1 MKRILSWSLL
11 KRLLP
16 VLLIPVLLFSSIEVL
31 PVVAGE
37 AEPGVEAGGGQNEP
51 GDNPDNSG
59 DDKSGEEGE
68 NTSSGDDI
76 SLPQNDEGN
85 QGGQPVNNEGGDQNG
100 QQGEQPADGDDQGG
114 KPVNNEGQPGNAG
127 DGAILDENGQ
137 PINPDGTGNGV
148 QVDEN
153 GQPIAPNGAGV
164 PFSALGMNRGFGATN
179 VQNEE
184 TSITINF
191 NISGVEGSELEINNG
206 SIDPQGGKYVISE
219 DAIEFEEKDDGT
231 KVGHTKDSIT
241 FNYHTKEWYALDNIS
256 GGDFTLDKD
265 AHTITCN
272 FEDIE
277 EDKQVEFTITG
288 SVVKTDTEGPEITDV
303 TVAESGEEPASSYNA
318 GSLGEIKI
326 SRESSKLAVSGKVT
340 DEVSGVNSVAIVY
353 EHGNAEETV
362 NLDVDEEGKFTWEPR
377 DIGNYK
383 LIRIEAKDNADTERI
398 YNLEGK
404 RLCKYEDN
412 EEDGL
417 NLSISDD
424 KWHSVALNGPVKIEI
439 KGTTNR
445 KITKIIIT
453 DSKGNVVSESTNI
466 ADNFNGKAFDINQSI
481 DLGITQEDEGEITY
495 KASVEFGGDTEE
507 HAIDGKT
514 VTAKIDNKAPTK
526 RPSFNTEEYQEGFL
540 FWAKDKIDVE
550 IMVPCDCDGTGAVSG
565 FNKIK
570 YSINDGTGEVFYE
583 KTIDQRNFLKS
594 NSDYYVFTDTLE
606 GSGEKIFRVTVYSI
620 SDLAGNSTTETIY
633 QDFGLDSEGPDIAF
647 SYNDI
652 KKEVDEY
659 SFFKGELTGTV
670 TISDISLKP
679 ETVKVEGHEVGIEE
693 ISSKL
698 KFEVIKNASEPVY
711 NNGFLSPKKTAIQ
724 NFSATEDG
732 EYYILAS
739 AEDEINGNAELTP
752 RRSRTMVL
760 DNKEPEISISYD
772 KDDSSEGGD
781 SFYNSSVGVTVTVSD
796 KWLDESASKVTIQKT
811 DQNGAQITYGPF
823 TDFSGELGD
832 MEHTYSFTTDG
843 DGEYKVIVEAV
854 DMSGNHSQK
863 EGAKFTVDATL
874 PEVTIAFDK
883 NDPMNGK
890 YYNETRTATVT
901 VTDFTFTEE
910 LAGLKVEEKYGSA
923 DIGGW
928 SQTGAFTYTCTVT
941 FEKDGQYELSCQSED
956 KAHNQSEKKSEPEFV
971 IDKTAPEIQV
981 NYNSAEASNGNFY
994 KDTRIASVNIKEIS
1008 FDDKLVEITAQ
1019 PLNEGGT
1026 LPAVGG
1032 FSSSDDQNIASITF
1046 DEDGTYGYVVN
1057 CTDLAGNK
1065 AENYISDVFII
1076 DKTAPEVTFSGV
1088 ENYSANNA
1096 EVAPTVKYGD
1106 KYIDIDASS
1115 VTLRGSNNGIVTV
1128 GNSIS
1133 QTEDGFVVSYSD
1145 FAHDKSMDDL
1155 YIMEAKVRDK
1165 AGNESNEQLIFSVNR
1180 HGSVFVV
1187 GDLTKALN
1195 DKYYTNEPK
1204 DVKVTEI
1211 NIDTIT
1217 KKDVSY
1223 TRDGDL
1229 TKLKNGD
1236 GYGVK
1241 QQGDDTSWKTYE
1253 YTVYNKNFKRDGR
1266 YSVSI
1271 YTEDKATNIQDNKSR
1286 DAEVTFAVDMTA
1298 PSIVTAGIKENE
1310 VYKETS
1316 HSFNYDVSDNM
1327 AIDKF
1332 VVYVDGKAVK
1342 TYDQDSIEKGEDMSL
1357 TLPESD
1363 DAYTI
1368 TMIAEDLAGNREISV
1383 ISGVLV
1389 STKTDVKSPDP
1400 NDGLGHNNTSG
1411 NSPFVMQRVLFI
1423 ILAGASVVSVGGAGV
1438 LLYRRK
1444 IK

>member
-37 AEPGVEAGGGQNEP
+37 AEPGVEEPAEQPNENEDAHEEEVDDEDDTDEQNV
-51 GDNPDNSG
+51 GDNNTNVNENNN
-59 DDKSGEEGE
+59 DDKSENNPGDGQNTNEQVTGEEDKIKTSNDGTPVEGTPAEGELPEGEASINPEDFKGLLMPQMRNAKGMTASLDGTGEEGE
-68 NTSSGDDI
+68 EGDEEGEEEESEEVII
-76 SLPQNDEGN
+76 SFDVTDPNNDDSHFEIFEGRYE
-85 QGGQPVNNEGGDQNG
+85 PKNNEKYY
-100 QQGEQPADGDDQGG
+100 PGG
-114 KPVNNEGQPGNAG
+114 KTYSTTDVKKEDDKVSARVSFYYDIDEDYEVSSVSCEGA
-127 DGAILDENGQ
+127 AKVEH
-137 PINPDGTGNGV
+137 NP
-148 QVDEN
+148 
-153 GQPIAPNGAGV
+153 
-164 PFSALGMNRGFGATN
+164 
-179 VQNEE
+179 NEE
-184 TSITINF
+184 DEKI
-191 NISGVEGSELEINNG
+191 VC
-206 SIDPQGGKYVISE
+206 
-219 DAIEFEEKDDGT
+219 EFEDLQKGKNNYT
-231 KVGHTKDSIT
+231 IKVTVKKID
-241 FNYHTKEWYALDNIS
+241 EVDPV
-256 GGDFTLDKD
+256 
-265 AHTITCN
+265 
-272 FEDIE
+272 IE
-277 EDKQVEFTITG
+277 
-288 SVVKTDTEGPEITDV
+288 SV
-303 TVAESGEEPASSYNA
+303 TVAEGTPTYECDETGNTAFSTESSNLSVTAKVTDDKGIDSVYVVAEYDKGEEKFEMNLGTEDTYTWTPEHHGNYKIEKVVAEDRGGNKVEYSAFSPKALCYYEQGEEDELEVSLQTGNGRSKEEEWHSTAEDGDLLINIDGRTSRKIQKIIVTGIEGEKAAESRLTNTKFEIDQNITVPNVEGKTEYKVSILFYGDTEAKEIDTKEAWIDNTAPA
-318 GSLGEIKI
+318 GEIKTEP
-326 SRESSKLAVSGKVT
+326 SDAYEEKGKKHGHSIHNDNIDILIKVPAKC
-340 DEVSGVNSVAIVY
+340 DHEEDGKEVSGFYSITY
-353 EHGNAEETV
+353 TV
-362 NLDVDEEGKFTWEPR
+362 KKNDEEPKEYELNIHDR
-377 DIGNYK
+377 DKSDSNDEYI
-383 LIRIEAKDNADTERI
+383 IFRHPVEVE
-398 YNLEGK
+398 EG
-404 RLCKYEDN
+404 
-412 EEDGL
+412 EE
-417 NLSISDD
+417 NRYVIKVVSISD
-424 KWHSVALNGPVKIEI
+424 AA
-439 KGTTNR
+439 
-445 KITKIIIT
+445 
-453 DSKGNVVSESTNI
+453 GNVAECEGSKENIHILDKAAPSIQYSTEGIKREEGDYKFYSGEISGTVSI
-466 ADNFNGKAFDINQSI
+466 KDI
-481 DLGITQEDEGEITY
+481 DLDKESINFEPIEGKEEAGYTYLTPELQEEDEGKATY
-495 KASVEFGGDTEE
+495 KFRTSD
-507 HAIDGKT
+507 DGEYIIKT
-514 VTAKIDNKAPTK
+514 
-526 RPSFNTEEYQEGFL
+526 Y
-540 FWAKDKIDVE
+540 AKDKAPE
-550 IMVPCDCDGTGAVSG
+550 PH
-565 FNKIK
+565 
-570 YSINDGTGEVFYE
+570 E
-583 KTIDQRNFLKS
+583 KT
-594 NSDYYVFTDTLE
+594 
-606 GSGEKIFRVTVYSI
+606 
-620 SDLAGNSTTETIY
+620 
-633 QDFGLDSEGPDIAF
+633 
-647 SYNDI
+647 
-652 KKEVDEY
+652 
-659 SFFKGELTGTV
+659 
-670 TISDISLKP
+670 
-679 ETVKVEGHEVGIEE
+679 
-693 ISSKL
+693 
-698 KFEVIKNASEPVY
+698 
-711 NNGFLSPKKTAIQ
+711 
-724 NFSATEDG
+724 
-732 EYYILAS
+732 EYYKYLI
-739 AEDEINGNAELTP
+739 
-752 RRSRTMVL
+752 L
-760 DNKEPEISISYD
+760 DNKDPEVEISYD
-772 KDDSSEGGD
+772 KDAPSEGGD
-781 SFYNSSVGVTVTVSD
+781 SFYNSNITATVKVTD
-796 KWLDESASKVTIQKT
+796 KWLDRSSSKVTIQKT
-811 DQNGAQITYGPF
+811 DQNGAQTTYGPF
-823 TDFSGELGD
+823 TDFSGDLGES
-832 MEHTYSFTTDG
+832 EHTYSFTTDG
-843 DGEYKVIVEAV
+843 DGEYKVIVEAI
-854 DMSGNHSQK
+854 DMSGNHSEK
-863 EGAKFTVDATL
+863 EGAKFTVDSTK
-874 PEVTIAFDK
+874 PEVTISFDN
-883 NDPMNGK
+883 NDPMNEK
-890 YYNETRTATVT
+890 YYNATRTATVT
-901 VTDFTFTEE
+901 VVDYTFNEE
-910 LAGLKVEEKYGSA
+910 TAGLQVQEKYGTA
-923 DIGGW
+923 DISGW
-928 SQTGAFTYTCTVT
+928 TQEGAFTYKCTVT
-941 FEKDGQYELSCQSED
+941 FEKDGQYEISCQSED

-981 NYNSAEASNGNFY
+981 NYNAAEASNGNFY

-1019 PLNEGGT
+1019 PLNEGGA

-1133 QTEDGFVVSYSD
+1133 QTEDGFMVSYSD

-1236 GYGVK
+1236 GYGVN

-1389 STKTDVKSPDP
+1389 STKTDVKSSDPD
-1400 NDGLGHNNTSG
+1400 DGLGHNNTSG